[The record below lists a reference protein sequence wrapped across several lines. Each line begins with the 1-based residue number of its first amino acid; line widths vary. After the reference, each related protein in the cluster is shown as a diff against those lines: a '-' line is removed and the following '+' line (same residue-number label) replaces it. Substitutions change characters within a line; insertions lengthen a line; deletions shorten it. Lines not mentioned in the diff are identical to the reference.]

1 MQPTPRATPDPAPK
15 PTAEA
20 RKDGASWAQTSGT
33 LAVDDV
39 PTGALKLNVAGRRL
53 TGPIQ
58 GFGSLWQKTY
68 RVDLGTAASPSE
80 VVRTLKERLPELQPH
95 QNRFFPSIAGVA
107 PGEVV
112 LIAARVSGMPVA
124 TGVLV
129 VYADDEAFTL
139 MTPEG
144 HPESGW
150 VTFSAFRSG
159 DRTIAQVQSLAR
171 ANDPIYE
178 LGFRFMGGSRAQEG
192 IWQHVLAALAD
203 HFGVKATVELTKTR
217 VDARLQWRQ
226 ARNVWRNAVI
236 RTTFYTVTAPLR
248 WAGRVARRGGRAGR

>member
-1 MQPTPRATPDPAPK
+1 MQEPITTTSASTPGPQREP
-15 PTAEA
+15 
-20 RKDGASWAQTSGT
+20 RQDGASWAQT
-33 LAVDDV
+33 
-39 PTGALKLNVAGRRL
+39 TGALAVGDVPAGAISLNVAGRRL

-80 VVRTLKERLPELQPH
+80 VVRTLKEQLPELQPH

-107 PGEVV
+107 PCEVV
-112 LIAARVSGMPVA
+112 LIAARVSGMRIA

-178 LGFRFMGGSRAQEG
+178 LGFRFMGGSRAQEA
-192 IWQHVLAALAD
+192 IWRHVLAALAQ
-203 HFGVKATVELTKTR
+203 HFDVDAAVELAKTR
-217 VDARLQWRQ
+217 VDARLQWSQ

-236 RTTFYTVTAPLR
+236 RTTLYTMAAPLR
-248 WAGRVARRGGRAGR
+248 WPARLIRGGRRPDR